1 MNSNPEEI
9 KKKLK
14 EAEEKI
20 ENTLWEAVKDKNL
33 DKELQAYKE
42 VKNFLLPLTNLDD
55 NLMKERNRILAYCLM
70 RIDNTLVGLEDTDN
84 SVERSK
90 ESFEFAEKSENIIQI
105 ARSSLAYG
113 TRLLNAGQLPA
124 AEKQF
129 SLVIQL
135 GNDHP
140 DDEDIQQTVGWSLIV
155 RGHILLGKSLY
166 EQAIVVLEEAE
177 GICNKIDNFAG
188 IAQANAV
195 LAQAYGSIGDKKRAE
210 ECKEK
215 SEKFQEKAKEMRK

>member
-1 MNSNPEEI
+1 
-9 KKKLK
+9 
-14 EAEEKI
+14 
-20 ENTLWEAVKDKNL
+20 
-33 DKELQAYKE
+33 
-42 VKNFLLPLTNLDD
+42 
-55 NLMKERNRILAYCLM
+55 
-70 RIDNTLVGLEDTDN
+70 
-84 SVERSK
+84 
-90 ESFEFAEKSENIIQI
+90 
-105 ARSSLAYG
+105 

-166 EQAIVVLEEAE
+166 KQAIVVLEEAE
-177 GICNKIDNFAG
+177 GICSKIDNFAG

-215 SEKFQEKAKEMRK
+215 SEKFQKKAQEMKQ